1 MKGHSYVTTGE
12 RKRGNEMQGHSNVT
26 TAHV

>member
-12 RKRGNEMQGHSNVT
+12 RKRGIEMQGHSNVT
-26 TAHV
+26 TADV